1 MVTPGTTLIGTIKG
15 QAIEFQQ
22 RLPFYD
28 GAQVVV
34 DIHPPQPRPTPPQ
47 TSKFRDLLP
56 KHRCGNAMASL
67 RREEFY
73 ADAR

>member
-1 MVTPGTTLIGTIKG
+1 MVTSSTTLIGTIKG
-15 QAIEFQQ
+15 HFIEFQQ

-34 DIHPPQPRPTPPQ
+34 NIRPPLSQSSVQ
-47 TSKFRDLLP
+47 ASKLRDLLP
-56 KHRCGNAMASL
+56 KHRCGNVRASL